1 MVVYYTGHGNR
12 ISVVVLLYSRIHM
25 GYYQSDKFLVKVKK
39 MNFEYKEKEMNGGVH
54 YEVILKHFGVEE

>member
-1 MVVYYTGHGNR
+1 
-12 ISVVVLLYSRIHM
+12 M